1 LGKSY
6 RSFEIGN
13 QKYTFNYK
21 KFQECYEL
29 LGPTRGKKTEF
40 KKIIKER
47 TNRGIETVRDWISGE
62 TGPSDLETIK
72 VLEEIFDVPNGSFLK
87 PLGEDEIT
95 KEEWVRMNIPE
106 FERNVARNLYE
117 EMCEL
122 IKSAEYIDELLWRDT
137 HSVYKEI
144 DGNCKFHHM
153 RLDNEQRREILLMK
167 IRKAGFDIPN
177 NVRSRLLGMVN
188 QIFGPWNI
196 DNGMMYFESE
206 EYTEYL
212 QKNNFT
218 DCDDIRYLYSK
229 LFVAKLY
236 EELDDIFARYR
247 ER

>member
-1 LGKSY
+1 
-6 RSFEIGN
+6 
-13 QKYTFNYK
+13 
-21 KFQECYEL
+21 
-29 LGPTRGKKTEF
+29 
-40 KKIIKER
+40 
-47 TNRGIETVRDWISGE
+47 
-62 TGPSDLETIK
+62 
-72 VLEEIFDVPNGSFLK
+72 
-87 PLGEDEIT
+87 
-95 KEEWVRMNIPE
+95 
-106 FERNVARNLYE
+106 
-117 EMCEL
+117 
-122 IKSAEYIDELLWRDT
+122 
-137 HSVYKEI
+137 
-144 DGNCKFHHM
+144 
-153 RLDNEQRREILLMK
+153 MK